1 MRHPLLLSLGALA
14 ALGLLI
20 GCDESTPVSPL
31 PAAEAA
37 QARPWKDPVP
47 TRTELTMVGTI
58 SY

>member
-20 GCDESTPVSPL
+20 GCDERT
-31 PAAEAA
+31 
-37 QARPWKDPVP
+37 PVP